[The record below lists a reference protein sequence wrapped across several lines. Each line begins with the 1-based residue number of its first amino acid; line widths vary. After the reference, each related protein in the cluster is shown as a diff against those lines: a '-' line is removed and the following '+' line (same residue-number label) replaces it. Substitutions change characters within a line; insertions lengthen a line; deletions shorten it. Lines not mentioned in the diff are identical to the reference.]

1 MSETFNTTFTTDD
14 SADGIQSTNVSH
26 SVEGT
31 ISTNALDRDT
41 SSILS
46 TATTSY
52 GSPVTGPVTD
62 DCQVTVNGMT
72 TTAKVAASLGYLS
85 RNPDGSYSDTEANDQ
100 PESGDKEIQ
109 QETKVEPK
117 APTLGAEGS
126 QAISGLA
133 QTYHESE
140 LMSLASAV
148 ITGNEG
154 GLIENMANSGG
165 MEAVQ
170 LQEAVDTVY
179 DSYYDMAFDHVSQYD
194 VDPDALFDF
203 MEDGYGDK
211 RVGALTKLVHGDLS
225 GFDEAVDAYK
235 NSDGYVDA
243 LLKHHKLDHSE
254 PLDIEGGGQVTA
266 SEAIR
271 RGIVTYQTE
280 V

>member
-1 MSETFNTTFTTDD
+1 MGDTFNTTFTTDD
-14 SADGIQSTNVSH
+14 SADGINSTNVSH

-31 ISTNALDRDT
+31 ISTDVLDRDT
-41 SSILS
+41 SSVLS

-62 DCQVTVNGMT
+62 ECQVTVNGMT

-85 RNPDGSYSDTEANDQ
+85 RNTDGSYSDIETKEGV
-100 PESGDKEIQ
+100 ESGGKETQ
-109 QETKVEPK
+109 KETKVEDK
-117 APTLGAEGS
+117 APTLGSEGS
-126 QAISGLA
+126 QVIGDLA

-148 ITGNEG
+148 ITGNEEG
-154 GLIENMANSGG
+154 MIENMASSGG

-179 DSYYDMAFDHVSQYD
+179 DSYYDMAFDHVSKYD
-194 VDPDALFDF
+194 VEPESLFDF
-203 MEDGYGDK
+203 IEDGYGEK

-225 GFDEAVDAYK
+225 GFDEAIDAYK
-235 NSDGYVDA
+235 NSDSYVTA
-243 LLKHHKLDHSE
+243 LLKHHQLDHSE
-254 PLDIEGGGQVTA
+254 PIDIKGGGQLTA

-271 RGIVTYQTE
+271 RGIITYQTD